1 MNYDKMLEER
11 RKAIEKRYETDIVY
25 KALVNNYIKSSV
37 LFEKKKI
44 DNVAEYEDE

>member
-25 KALVNNYIKSSV
+25 KALVNNYIKSLHCTSV
-37 LFEKKKI
+37 YFSFRS
-44 DNVAEYEDE
+44 